1 MGNRTGCSAPIA
13 ILGIP
18 IDPLTV
24 PKTVQLF
31 EAMIASR
38 RPHYVVTPNVDFL
51 VQAQVDVELRRIL
64 CEADLVL
71 CDGTPLVWASRLL
84 GNRLPERVAGSD
96 VVPLFINVAAEKGYR
111 LFFLGSNPESAAR
124 AIDNLRARYP
134 TLCIAGHYAPP
145 FNRLL
150 EMDHEEIKR
159 RILAARPDVLFVC
172 FGCPKQEKWMA
183 MHYRSLGVPL
193 AAGVGGTMDF
203 LGGTLK
209 RAPVWMRRSGTEWLF
224 RLLQEPRRLFRR
236 YSKDLW
242 VFSTRLLLQ
251 WWKLQFSSNSA
262 TTGSDETRPLA
273 ERRPPVGL
281 ASSYQNDGCAVFICP
296 DRLDLETVS
305 NQPVT
310 QAWLA
315 LNTETGSVKR
325 HLLLVMSGVNF
336 IDSTGIGLL
345 LRLQKQAHANKK
357 HVVLLAPSTAVQR
370 ALSVLHLGD
379 LFPKALN
386 VLAARHL
393 LRHLAH
399 EHSVPGLHS
408 PATTLEPLA
417 WQGEITAA
425 NAAQVWNCTQSR
437 LAAVAPP
444 HPWKIDLSAV
454 RFIDSSG
461 LGLMLRLKR
470 FALEHHRNLSFLTPS
485 PPVLNVLRLSN
496 LDKHLLQKHD

>member
-1 MGNRTGCSAPIA
+1 MGERTGCSAPIA

-24 PKTVQLF
+24 PWTVQLF
-31 EAMIASR
+31 EAMIVSR

-51 VQAQVDVELRRIL
+51 VQAQVDLELRRIL
-64 CEADLVL
+64 CQADLVL

-96 VVPLFINVAAEKGYR
+96 VVPLFIKVAAEKGYR
-111 LFFLGSNPESAAR
+111 LFFLGSNPESADR
-124 AIDNLRARYP
+124 AIANLRAQYP
-134 TLCIAGHYAPP
+134 NICIVGHYAPP

-183 MHYRSLGVPL
+183 MHYRALGVPL
-193 AAGVGGTMDF
+193 VAGVGGTMDF
-203 LGGTLK
+203 LAGTLK

-224 RLLQEPRRLFRR
+224 RLVQEPRRLFRR
-236 YSKDLW
+236 YTKDLW

-251 WWKLQFSSNSA
+251 WWKLRFGQVAYGLDESRAGSTSSESFC
-262 TTGSDETRPLA
+262 R
-273 ERRPPVGL
+273 
-281 ASSYQNDGCAVFICP
+281 NDDPTAFICP
-296 DRLDLETVS
+296 ERLDHETVS
-305 NQPVT
+305 NQPVA

-315 LNTETGSVKR
+315 LNSETGAVKR
-325 HLLLVMSGVNF
+325 HLLLDMSGTNF

-345 LRLQKQAHANKK
+345 VRLQKQAHATQK
-357 HVVLLAPSTAVQR
+357 HVVLLAPSAAVQH

-379 LFPKALN
+379 FFPKARDAS
-386 VLAARHL
+386 AARHL
-393 LRHLAH
+393 LRHLEH
-399 EHSVPGLHS
+399 EHSVPRLHS

-425 NAAQVWNCTQSR
+425 NAAEVWHCTRSR

-444 HPWKIDLSAV
+444 HAWRIDLSAV

-461 LGLMLRLKR
+461 LGLMLRLKK
-470 FALEHHRNLSFLTPS
+470 FALEQHRNLSFLTPS

-496 LDKHLLQKHD
+496 LDKHLLHGP